1 MNQTVRDTLERV
13 VFAYIRVKYGN
24 ILFQKDV
31 QARREVKELIGQA
44 TQSVPEAEATR
55 KLSNI
60 EEKLELE
67 DQLALQVLIAMSQ
80 KKNIKAFEIVKERF
94 MGATVKLIK
103 EHDYHVDNNKNYT
116 EIEETAQKAWI
127 KIWKGLDKYD
137 PQKGQFYT
145 WMRTITIRLI
155 KTSENQTLGHTDHL
169 AEVSDSDE
177 AGVSLDTKAHNL
189 SHEAFRSPEIIFR
202 DEIRGEWI
210 LQEAFHTRN
219 GYPWQLLVFN
229 LRSMQKAPR
238 QIVCDHADDPLEEI
252 AECVKNDLLSDSIL
266 ESEKIEQILVPLQK
280 AMNNRLTMLI
290 PDNDA
295 KTKESLKDFMEEI
308 TQAIDLH
315 RFFGANPAKNISD
328 WCARVRKRIRKNLN
342 VNWR

>member
-24 ILFQKDV
+24 ILFQRDV
-31 QARREVKELIGQA
+31 QARREVKELIRQA
-44 TQSVPEAEATR
+44 IQSVPEAEAAQ
-55 KLSNI
+55 KLSSI

-67 DQLALQVLIAMSQ
+67 DQLALQVLIALSRQ
-80 KKNIKAFEIVKERF
+80 KNIKAFEIVKERF

-103 EHDYHVDNNKNYT
+103 EYDYHVDKNKNYT

-137 PQKGQFYT
+137 PQKGEFYT
-145 WMRTITIRLI
+145 WIRTIIIRLI
-155 KTSENQTLGHTDHL
+155 KTSENQALQHTDQI
-169 AEVSDSDE
+169 AEVLDSDE
-177 AGVSLDTKAHNL
+177 NGADLDTEVHSM

-202 DEIRGEWI
+202 DELRGEWI
-210 LQEAFHTRN
+210 LQEVFNPRN

-229 LRSMQKAPR
+229 LRSMEKAPR
-238 QIVCDHADDPLEEI
+238 QIVCDHAYDPLEEI
-252 AECVKNDLLSDSIL
+252 AITVKDDLLSDSIL
-266 ESEKIEQILVPLQK
+266 ETEKIEHAFVPLQK
-280 AMNNRLTMLI
+280 AMDSRLTELI
-290 PDNDA
+290 PDNDT
-295 KTKESLKDFMEEI
+295 KTKDSLRDFMEEI

-315 RFFGANPAKNISD
+315 QFFGVNPAKNISD

>member
-1 MNQTVRDTLERV
+1 MNQTIRDTLERV

-24 ILFQKDV
+24 ILFQKDA
-31 QARREVKELIGQA
+31 QARAAVKAMIGQIV
-44 TQSVPEAEATR
+44 QSVPEAEATR
-55 KLSNI
+55 KLSSI

-137 PQKGQFYT
+137 PQKGEFYT
-145 WMRTITIRLI
+145 WMRTIIIRLI
-155 KTSENQTLGHTDHL
+155 KTSENKALQYTDQI

-177 AGVSLDTKAHNL
+177 AGTELDTKVHNL

-202 DEIRGEWI
+202 DELRGEWI

-238 QIVCDHADDPLEEI
+238 QIVSDHADDPLEEI
-252 AECVKNDLLSDSIL
+252 AGCVKNDLLSDSIL
-266 ESEKIEQILVPLQK
+266 ESEKIEQILVPFQK

-315 RFFGANPAKNISD
+315 RFFGANPNKNISD